1 MPDYAKLYRHL
12 FNAATD
18 AVELLKNAQKETEE
32 MYLSA
37 PDPEVRLLPTDDNQ
51 PGDGDEP

>member
-18 AVELLKNAQKETEE
+18 AVELLKTAQQETEE
-32 MYLSA
+32 MSLSA
-37 PDPEVRLLPTDDNQ
+37 PDPEVKLLPTDDNP
-51 PGDGDEP
+51 PGDGNEP